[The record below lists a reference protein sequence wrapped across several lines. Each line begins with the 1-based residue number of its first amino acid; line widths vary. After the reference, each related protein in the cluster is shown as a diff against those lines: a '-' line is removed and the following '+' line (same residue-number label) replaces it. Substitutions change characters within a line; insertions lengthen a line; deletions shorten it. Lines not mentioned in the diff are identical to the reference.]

1 VIIER
6 LAVPLLITSLLSIAT
21 NAVLTGLW
29 LSARDQVIEER
40 GACNAAV
47 LQDLLDQERIG
58 RDADNRQMQQRIDN
72 LERQAERDRESIRLA
87 EETAL
92 RAVAGTAER
101 DETITRL
108 MLKAETD
115 EIPDSDECL
124 NVNVRAVA
132 LDEWVRVRNTD
143 CDAERTGSGS
153 GNDSHCAG
161 PEGTDET
168 DPAFAHFSDIT
179 YGDALKLWGRDR
191 DIIQTLNGQLREIEG
206 LADGS

>member
-1 VIIER
+1 MILER
-6 LAVPLLITSLLSIAT
+6 LAVPLLATLGLSITA

-29 LSARDQVIEER
+29 LGARDKVIEER

-58 RDADNRQMQQRIDN
+58 RNADNRHMQQRIDN

-124 NVNVRAVA
+124 NVFVRAAA
-132 LDEWVRVRNTD
+132 LDEWVRVRATD
-143 CDAERTGSGS
+143 CDAERPGAGA
-153 GNDSHCAG
+153 GNDRHCAG
-161 PEGTDET
+161 PEGSDET

-191 DIIQTLNGQLREIEG
+191 DTIQTLNGQLREIAA
-206 LADGS
+206 LSDGQ